1 MQKILYFFSWLTIII
16 AIGLVI
22 LGSVWLLYPYKIIDF
37 SNLPQ
42 EVTNKTVN
50 PGEHIRFKIAY
61 CKYQD
66 MKSEVT
72 VSFVDGFIY
81 NTPTIPFNLLEG
93 CHSDIFSVYVPK
105 AIPPGVYSVQILY
118 RHHPNPIRAIDT
130 ITITE
135 KFTVTE

>member
-1 MQKILYFFSWLTIII
+1 MQKILYILSLLTITA

-22 LGSVWLLYPYKIIDF
+22 LGSVWLLYPYQILDF
-37 SNLPQ
+37 SKLPQ
-42 EVTNKTVN
+42 EVINKTAK
-50 PGEHIRFKIAY
+50 PGEHVRFKIDY

-66 MKSEVT
+66 IKSEIT

-81 NTPTIPFNLLEG
+81 NTPTIPFNLVEG
-93 CHSDIFSVYVPK
+93 CHSEVFSVYIPK
-105 AIPPGVYSVQILY
+105 AIPSGVYSIQILY
-118 RHHPNPIRAIDT
+118 RHHPNPIREIDT